1 MNEQDTANF
10 QRLLDRLAGYFEADA
25 GTVRSGD
32 PLRTERT
39 LPTSQLTATA
49 DQAAATAAY
58 SVLPAP

>member
-10 QRLLDRLAGYFEADA
+10 QRLLDRLSQHFGPDQEPVRADRVPRQ
-25 GTVRSGD
+25 G
-32 PLRTERT
+32 
-39 LPTSQLTATA
+39 QLTETA